1 MVFSLEL
8 SAGLEKPTTLQFA
21 AKHLQ
26 ARRKPVFQQTKY
38 VHGSFHS
45 MARKTKTWLADRLTC
60 FMFVCKQNQLEC
72 VGAALN
78 GIAIADWECI
88 RTEGSVL

>member
-1 MVFSLEL
+1 
-8 SAGLEKPTTLQFA
+8 
-21 AKHLQ
+21 
-26 ARRKPVFQQTKY
+26 
-38 VHGSFHS
+38 
-45 MARKTKTWLADRLTC
+45 
-60 FMFVCKQNQLEC
+60 MFVCKQNQLEC